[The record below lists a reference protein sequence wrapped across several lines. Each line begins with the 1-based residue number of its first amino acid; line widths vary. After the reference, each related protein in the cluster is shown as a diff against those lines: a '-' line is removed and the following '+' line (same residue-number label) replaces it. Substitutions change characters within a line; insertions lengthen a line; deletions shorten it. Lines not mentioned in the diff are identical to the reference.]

1 MPSLFYDDFDLFD
14 DAFRGPWFDNRDFKN
29 MEKKLYGRKAGN
41 IMSTDIKET
50 EDGYEMVV
58 DLPGFKKE
66 DVTVELENG
75 YLTIT
80 AAKGLEKNESD
91 SEEAKKEGKYI
102 RKERYSGEMKRSFY
116 VGEDLKQEDI
126 RAKFQHGLLALDIPK
141 KDSPKVAANK
151 YIAIEG

>member
-1 MPSLFYDDFDLFD
+1 
-14 DAFRGPWFDNRDFKN
+14 
-29 MEKKLYGRKAGN
+29 
-41 IMSTDIKET
+41 
-50 EDGYEMVV
+50 MVI

-80 AAKGLEKNESD
+80 AAKGLEQNEAE

-116 VGEDLKQEDI
+116 VGDYLTQEDI
-126 RAKFQHGLLALDIPK
+126 KASFKHGLLTLDIPK
-141 KDSPKVAANK
+141 QEAPKVTANK
-151 YIAIEG
+151 YITIEG